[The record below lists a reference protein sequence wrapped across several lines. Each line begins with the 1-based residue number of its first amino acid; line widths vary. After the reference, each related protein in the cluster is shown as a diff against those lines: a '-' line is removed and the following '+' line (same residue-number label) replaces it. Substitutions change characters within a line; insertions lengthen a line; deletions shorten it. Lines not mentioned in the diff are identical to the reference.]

1 MANRALV
8 CSCVGF
14 DPAVNAVL
22 VGMTKAEAKLLRP
35 AIRPPRT
42 IDSRANIFV
51 IDNIANGAT
60 EWFDADLG
68 RTAAAFEGGLA
79 SCLLLRLV
87 LRCEHVSSF
96 VS

>member
-1 MANRALV
+1 M
-8 CSCVGF
+8 
-14 DPAVNAVL
+14 L
-22 VGMTKAEAKLLRP
+22 VGITKAEAKLLWP

-51 IDNIANGAT
+51 IDNTAKGAKN
-60 EWFDADLG
+60 WFDADPG
-68 RTAAAFEGGLA
+68 RTAATFEGGLA